1 MQDMGLGAGL
11 AALAF
16 WGFIAVAVLGGIWD
30 GIRKR
35 EAQQETLRRLI
46 ESGQHIDKEVLDTLL
61 LQSEDANKRHDRDF
75 RITALWIL
83 PVSAGMA
90 VFGLIFGQFYPKVLG
105 PLLGV
110 SGLLATLGIGYLVAA
125 KIAGRWYPADDESK
139 HNLL

>member
-1 MQDMGLGAGL
+1 MQDIGVGAGL
-11 AALAF
+11 ATLAF
-16 WGFIAVAVLGGIWD
+16 WGFIAVAVLGGYWD

-46 ESGQHIDKEVLDTLL
+46 ESGQHIYKAVLDTLL
-61 LQSEDANKRHDRDF
+61 MQGDDSKKRPDRDF

-83 PVSAGMA
+83 PVSVGMA

-110 SGLLATLGIGYLVAA
+110 SGLLAAMGVGYLVVA
-125 KIAGRWYPADDESK
+125 KIAGRWYAADGESNN
-139 HNLL
+139 NLL

>member
-1 MQDMGLGAGL
+1 MPDMGLGAGL
-11 AALAF
+11 ATLAF
-16 WGFIAVAVLGGIWD
+16 WGFVAVAVLAGVWD

-46 ESGQHIDKEVLDTLL
+46 ESGQKIDKELLDTLL
-61 LQSEDANKRHDRDF
+61 LQSDDANKRHDRDF

-83 PVSAGMA
+83 PVAVGMA
-90 VFGLIFGQFYPKVLG
+90 VFGLIFGHFYPKVLG

-110 SGLLATLGIGYLVAA
+110 SGLLATLGFGYLVAA
-125 KIAGRWYPADDESK
+125 KIAGRWYSAGGDSK